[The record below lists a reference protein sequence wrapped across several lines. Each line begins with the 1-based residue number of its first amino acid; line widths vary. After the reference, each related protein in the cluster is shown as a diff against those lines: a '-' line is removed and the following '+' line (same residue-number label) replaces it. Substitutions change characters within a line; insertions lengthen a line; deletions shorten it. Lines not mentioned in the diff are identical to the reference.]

1 MSQRRGGL
9 ECGALAAVLLVWV
22 GSLPAQEPTGNGLD
36 VPYIRVAGTG
46 RAAVKPDVA
55 LINLGVEAR
64 ASTAEAAR
72 SEAAQA
78 MTAVLEAAR
87 KSGVQDKDMQ
97 STWVGLNPVYAPDTD
112 SRISG
117 YMVSHQLTLK
127 VRDVDSAGTVLDA
140 AVKAGG
146 DAARLHGL
154 SFGVDEPKAAEVE
167 ARVKAYLDAVARGK
181 QYAELAGVTLGKPI
195 RISEAGTGI
204 APPIPLGAIAR
215 MEADIATPVQ
225 SGEQEVTMAV
235 EVVFSIEEPA
245 P

>member
-9 ECGALAAVLLVWV
+9 ECGALAAALLAWV
-22 GSLPAQEPTGNGLD
+22 GFAQAQDLLGDRCD
-36 VPYIRVAGTG
+36 VPFIRVTGTG
-46 RAAVKPDVA
+46 RVSVKPDIA

-64 ASTAEAAR
+64 ATTAEAAR
-72 SEAAQA
+72 NEAAQA

-97 STWVGLNPVYAPDTD
+97 TTWVGLNPVDAPDTD
-112 SRISG
+112 SRVSG

-154 SFGVDEPKAAEVE
+154 SFGVDEPNAAEAE

-181 QYAELAGVTLGKPI
+181 QYAELAGVTLGKPV
-195 RISEAGTGI
+195 RVSEAATGI
-204 APPIPLGAIAR
+204 TPPIPLGAMAR

-245 P
+245 H